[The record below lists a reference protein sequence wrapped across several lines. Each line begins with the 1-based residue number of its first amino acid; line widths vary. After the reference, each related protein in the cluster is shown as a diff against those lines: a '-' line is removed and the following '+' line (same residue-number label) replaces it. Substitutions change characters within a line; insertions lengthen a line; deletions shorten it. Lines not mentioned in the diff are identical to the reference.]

1 MYRYYLLTILSL
13 LLVQAQH
20 AQSFYGR
27 FQTNDEQ
34 EKLVMHLI
42 KTNTRLNAVLYHF
55 DADGI
60 SRYDLS
66 GQMESE
72 NSFSLRTYDESLQFT
87 GEFSD
92 NEISLKSSG
101 EEKLIYNFSEDPPY
115 AGMAFGY
122 YYGKATQQLVNDDLF
137 SPKATIETSL
147 IWPLDAEGKN
157 LTHSLIDLYGI
168 RVPDDTPAD
177 SIIIVEQRRFFE
189 QYVRMNS
196 DLVGQSASLNW
207 ERSQQVQVF
216 LNDNGMLCLE
226 MASYAFT
233 GGAHGMANMRYL
245 VYNLNEDK
253 AVTMVDLFDAEA
265 LAKLSELITE
275 KVRERYAIP
284 SNQALTDAGLFTDT
298 IKAHDNFY
306 LNPLGI
312 GFYYNNYDIAP
323 YAMGHTNI
331 FLSFDEIKELIIPS
345 SAVILF
351 FKEISSKVM
360 R

>member
-1 MYRYYLLTILSL
+1 MYRSYLLTILSL

-55 DADGI
+55 DDDGI

-72 NSFSLRTYDESLQFT
+72 NSFSLRTYDESRQFT

-92 NEISLKSSG
+92 KQISLKSSG
-101 EEKLIYNFSEDPPY
+101 EEKLMYNFSEALPY

-122 YYGKATQQLVNDDLF
+122 YHGKATQRLVNDDLF

-147 IWPLDAEGKN
+147 LWPLNTDIKS
-157 LTHSLIDLYGI
+157 LLHSLIDLYGI
-168 RVPDDTPAD
+168 RVPDSTPAD
-177 SIIIVEQRRFFE
+177 SIISVEQTRFFE
-189 QYVRMNS
+189 QYIRMNS
-196 DLVGQSASLNW
+196 DLAGQSATLNW
-207 ERSQQVQVF
+207 ERSQQVQVV

-245 VYNLNEDK
+245 VFNLKDNKPLVLSEIF
-253 AVTMVDLFDAEA
+253 AQSAIE
-265 LAKLSELITE
+265 KLSQVLTSR
-275 KVRERYAIP
+275 VRERYAIP
-284 SNQALTDAGLFTDT
+284 SNQALTEAGLFTDI
-298 IKAHDNFY
+298 IKAHDNYY

-323 YAMGHTNI
+323 YAMGHTDI
-331 FLSFDEIKELIIPS
+331 FLSFEEIKELIIPS
-345 SAVILF
+345 SAVNLF
-351 FKEISSKVM
+351 FEEINSKVM